1 MSSNSKSCSIKFL
14 FYNSKL
20 REAFRIVSKCWFYI
34 ILKNLIFVIL
44 NFDVSIMP
52 KCYHTTVKYLIFTF
66 VLCFQPCKI
75 LKHTFKRWAQVVP
88 RERHTPID
96 YTSCIATTIVIMKHV
111 DLSENFY
118 AASKTFSTATWAKI
132 RYLNFKLTGECNA
145 LHAYRLV
152 QYMMKKMKCI
162 KL

>member
-1 MSSNSKSCSIKFL
+1 MHWTFRHVSIWWLYTIF
-14 FYNSKL
+14 
-20 REAFRIVSKCWFYI
+20 
-34 ILKNLIFVIL
+34 KNLILGIL
-44 NFDVSIMP
+44 NTDISIML
-52 KCYHTTVKYLIFTF
+52 KDYHTNVKYLIFTF